1 MRRLA
6 LLASFTVGLI
16 AVLISY
22 LVFGECSGSILEH
35 ITCDK
40 IWNSYF
46 IFVGIPTL
54 VTFLVVHF
62 FQKKL
67 ESRHVK

>member
-1 MRRLA
+1 MHRLA
-6 LLASFTVGLI
+6 VLASLTVGLI

-22 LVFGECSGSILEH
+22 LVFGECSGSIIEH

-40 IWNSYF
+40 IWNGYV
-46 IFVGIPTL
+46 IVVGIPTL

-62 FQKKL
+62 FHKKRSEEL
-67 ESRHVK
+67 R